1 MLKKKSKDLQ
11 VIQSIQN
18 TTMFSL
24 TYKKIQI
31 RRQMGSKLVI
41 AFKMN

>member
-1 MLKKKSKDLQ
+1 MLKKKSKVLH

-24 TYKKIQI
+24 TYKK
-31 RRQMGSKLVI
+31 SK
-41 AFKMN
+41 